1 VRGWSILELVVALSL
16 TALAVTGV
24 TGLLRLTMGSAQLIT
39 NRLDAQQSARR
50 GIDRVTEELR
60 WAEAVLPESGCGPP
74 GLCADRVRVRIPAG
88 NPYRRDQ
95 PYDVLFQHNARQR
108 ELERRVGRTINN
120 LASWIDRVDVTFL
133 DAGGTPTDVPA
144 DVARVRIALLV
155 TPPGGAPTIIESE
168 VGLRNRRVR

>member
-1 VRGWSILELVVALSL
+1 MVALSL
-16 TALAVTGV
+16 ATLAIVGV
-24 TGLLRLTMGSAQLIT
+24 AGLLRLTMRSAQLIT
-39 NRLDAQQSARR
+39 NRLDAQQAARR

-108 ELERRVGRTINN
+108 ELERRVSRTINN

-133 DAGGTPTDVPA
+133 DAGGAPTDVPA

-155 TPPGGAPTIIESE
+155 TPPDGAPTIIESE
-168 VGLRNRRVR
+168 VGLRNRRAP